1 MLRKVSQLS
10 TYRERGHC
18 SECSQG
24 ERSCNGR
31 PSRSSIAWL
40 LANWAHVVLL
50 HHGACYCFMGLQG
63 WVKSMR
69 KKKELVF
76 IDISDGSTANKLQ
89 VVISAELM
97 RG

>member
-1 MLRKVSQLS
+1 MATV
-10 TYRERGHC
+10 YIIHV
-18 SECSQG
+18 
-24 ERSCNGR
+24 
-31 PSRSSIAWL
+31 
-40 LANWAHVVLL
+40 LANWTHVVLL
-50 HHGACYCFMGLQG
+50 HHGPAAVSWLQG

-89 VVISAELM
+89 VVVSAELL